1 MTDKC
6 FKCYKNIIDLATY
19 VGVVKIGTELLENG
33 MLIIVTNLLCNQNFN
48 QLSPYWLF

>member
-33 MLIIVTNLLCNQNFN
+33 MLIIVVNFLYKRSVK
-48 QLSPYWLF
+48 QISRHWLF